1 MINLEKK
8 TAPVKFFYLYQVLLS
23 SIQGIGPKKTAAL
36 KECGI
41 STLFDLLSYLP
52 RDWIDQRRITK
63 IRDIKAGERVVLVGC
78 IVRSSMIYGG
88 RARFSATLQDETG
101 SIEFVFFGA
110 AHHWQAR
117 LKNGSRWVAIG
128 KGTVFRAMQMVHPDL
143 QALEEDEEFSG
154 SIVPIYTITE
164 PMRKARM
171 ESKFCA
177 KLYKSLF
184 EKNLNLILPPEEHI
198 CPPELL
204 NFLKMRPLI
213 ENFKK
218 LHCPQNWE
226 EIHSAKKEIKI
237 LELLPFCLRMARRR
251 QLLANSGIARKL
263 DLQKMDFAK
272 DNLPFALTTGQ
283 SQVLEKIKSGLLS
296 SRQFHALLQGDV
308 GSGKTVV
315 AMLSMIG
322 ICGAG
327 EQAACMVPTDI
338 LARQHFLSMGKFFE
352 NAGLKLGLLVGAMGV
367 AERREV
373 LEGLKSGEINAAVGT
388 HALFSKDTEFKNLS
402 FAIIDEQHRFGV
414 KQREALLAKGDK
426 PDLLVMSATPIPRS
440 LAMTFYGD
448 LEAIILRE
456 KPPGRKP
463 VLTKLVSGEKREDMK
478 NYLYKESLAG
488 NRSYWVASRVQEDEF
503 GEAASVSN
511 ICDELKN
518 FRNDWKIAVV
528 HGQMPEAERNA
539 NLAAFASGEI
549 SMLVC
554 TTVVEVGVNVPE
566 ANLMVI
572 DKPES
577 FGLAQLHQL
586 RGRVGRGAAQA
597 WCFLICDSDNTAF
610 ERLEQF
616 SKTND
621 GFEIAEIDLQNRGA
635 GNLEGSEQSGAWIL
649 RYFDWVDSQPLI
661 EKTINTADDILNNK
675 PNFSSEVLQKIQ
687 NWYNDKK
694 FEKIEDGV
702 H

>member
-1 MINLEKK
+1 MAL
-8 TAPVKFFYLYQVLLS
+8 VKFFIFTPVLIS
-23 SIQGIGPKKTAAL
+23 SILGLGPKRVAAL
-36 KECGI
+36 KESGI
-41 STLFDLLSYLP
+41 NTFWDLLSNLP

-63 IRDIKAGERVVLVGC
+63 INDIKEGERVVLIGR
-78 IVRSSMIYGG
+78 IVRSSMIYGK
-88 RARFSATLQDETG
+88 RARFSAILQDETG
-101 SIEFVFFGA
+101 SIEIVFFSA
-110 AHHWQAR
+110 TYYWQGK
-117 LKNGSRWVAIG
+117 LKNGTRWVAIG
-128 KGTVFRAMQMVHPDL
+128 KGTVFRTMQMAHPDL
-143 QALEEDEEFSG
+143 QALAEDEEFSG

-164 PMRKARM
+164 PMRKAKM
-171 ESKFCA
+171 ENKFFA
-177 KLYKSLF
+177 KLYKGLF

-204 NFLKMRPLI
+204 NFLKILPLI
-213 ENFKK
+213 ENFRR
-218 LHCPQNWE
+218 LHSPQNWE
-226 EIHSAKKEIKI
+226 DIHAGKRETKI

-251 QLLANSGIARKL
+251 KLLANSGIPRKL
-263 DLQKMDFAK
+263 NLQKMDFAK
-272 DNLPFALTTGQ
+272 GNLPFDLTAGQNQALEQ
-283 SQVLEKIKSGLLS
+283 IKSGLLS
-296 SRQFHALLQGDV
+296 NRQFHALLQGDV

-315 AMLSMIG
+315 AMLTMIG

-338 LARQHFLSMGKFFE
+338 LARQHFFSMGKIFE
-352 NAGLKLGLLVGAMGV
+352 DAGLKLGLLVGAMGT
-367 AERREV
+367 AERRDV
-373 LEGLKSGEINAAVGT
+373 LKGLKNGEINAVVGT
-388 HALFSKDTEFKNLS
+388 HALFSKDTEFQNLG
-402 FAIIDEQHRFGV
+402 FVIIDEQHRFGV
-414 KQREALLAKGDK
+414 KQREALLAKGNK

-463 VLTKLVSGEKREDMK
+463 VLTKLVSGEKRENMK

-488 NRSYWVASRVQEDEF
+488 NRCYWVVSRVQEDEF
-503 GEAASVSN
+503 GEVASVGN
-511 ICDELKN
+511 IYEELRFFKN
-518 FRNDWKIAVV
+518 NWKIAVV

-539 NLAAFASGEI
+539 NLTAFAKGEI

-586 RGRVGRGAAQA
+586 RGRVGRGSAQA
-597 WCFLICDSDNTAF
+597 WCFLVCDLNNVAF

-635 GNLEGSEQSGAWIL
+635 GNLEGSVQSGSWIL

-661 EKTINTADDILNNK
+661 EKTINTANDILDNK
-675 PNFSSEVLQKIQ
+675 PNFSPEILQKIQ

>member
-1 MINLEKK
+1 MAL
-8 TAPVKFFYLYQVLLS
+8 VKFFIFTPVLLS
-23 SIQGIGPKKTAAL
+23 SISGFGPKKIAAL
-36 KECGI
+36 KESGI

-63 IRDIKAGERVVLVGC
+63 IRDIIAGERVVLVGH
-78 IVRSSMIYGG
+78 IVHSKMIYGG
-88 RARFSATLQDETG
+88 RERLIATLQDETG
-101 SIEFVFFGA
+101 SIEIVFFGA
-110 AHHWQAR
+110 THHWQGR

-128 KGTVFRAMQMVHPDL
+128 KGTVFRTIQMVHPDL
-143 QALEEDEEFSG
+143 QALEEGEEFSG
-154 SIVPIYTITE
+154 SIVPIYTISE

-171 ESKFCA
+171 ESKFFA
-177 KLYKSLF
+177 KLYKNLF
-184 EKNLNLILPPEEHI
+184 EKNLNLILLPEEHI

-204 NFLKMRPLI
+204 NFLKMQPLV

-226 EIHSAKKEIKI
+226 EINAAKKEIKA

-251 QLLANSGIARKL
+251 QLLSNSGIPRAL
-263 DLQKMDFAK
+263 DLQKMDSAK
-272 DNLPFALTTGQ
+272 GNLPFALTAGQ
-283 SQVLEKIKSGLLS
+283 NQVLEQIKSGLLS

-315 AMLSMIG
+315 AMLAMIG

-338 LARQHFLSMGKFFE
+338 LARQHFLSMGKVFE
-352 NAGLKLGLLVGAMGV
+352 NAGLKLALLVGAMGT

-373 LEGLKSGEINAAVGT
+373 LENLKSGEINAVVGT
-388 HALFSKDTEFKNLS
+388 HALFSKDVEFKNLG
-402 FAIIDEQHRFGV
+402 FVIIDEQHRFGV
-414 KQREALLAKGDK
+414 KQREALLAKGNK

-448 LEAIILRE
+448 LEAIVLRE

-463 VLTKLVSGEKREDMK
+463 VLTKLVGSEKREDMK
-478 NYLYKESLAG
+478 NYLYKESFAG
-488 NRSYWVASRVQEDEF
+488 NRCYWVASRVQEDEF
-503 GEAASVSN
+503 GEAASVGK
-511 ICDELKN
+511 IYDELRK
-518 FRNDWKIAVV
+518 FKSDWEIAVV
-528 HGQMPEAERNA
+528 HGQMPETERDA
-539 NLAAFASGEI
+539 NLTAFARGEI
-549 SMLVC
+549 SLLVC

-566 ANLMVI
+566 ANLI
-572 DKPES
+572 AIENPES

-586 RGRVGRGAAQA
+586 RGRVGRGNAQA
-597 WCFLICDSDNTAF
+597 WCFLICDSDNAAF

-616 SKTND
+616 SKTDD
-621 GFEIAEIDLQNRGA
+621 GFEISEIDLQNRGA
-635 GNLEGSEQSGAWIL
+635 GNLEGSQQSGSWIL

-661 EKTINTADDILNNK
+661 EKTINTANEILDNK
-675 PNFSSEVLQKIQ
+675 PNFPPEILQKIQ

>member
-1 MINLEKK
+1 MEI
-8 TAPVKFFYLYQVLLS
+8 VKFFIFTSVLLS
-23 SIQGIGPKKTAAL
+23 SIPGLGPKKTAAL
-36 KECGI
+36 RESGI

-63 IRDIKAGERVVLVGC
+63 IRDIKAGERVVLVGR
-78 IVRSSMIYGG
+78 VARSSMIYGG

-101 SIEFVFFGA
+101 SIECVFFGA
-110 AHHWQAR
+110 AHHWQSR

-143 QALEEDEEFSG
+143 QFLEEDEEFSG

-164 PMRKARM
+164 SMRKARM
-171 ESKFCA
+171 ESKFFA

-184 EKNLNLILPPEEHI
+184 EKNLNLLLPPEEHI

-204 NFLKMRPLI
+204 NFLKMQPLI
-213 ENFKK
+213 ENFKM
-218 LHCPQNWE
+218 LHCPQDLE
-226 EIHSAKKEIKI
+226 EINAAKKDIKI

-251 QLLANSGIARKL
+251 RLLSNSGIPRTL

-272 DNLPFALTTGQ
+272 DNLPFALTAGQ
-283 SQVLEKIKSGLLS
+283 NQVLEQIKSGLLS

-315 AMLSMIG
+315 AMLAMIG
-322 ICGAG
+322 VCGAG

-338 LARQHFLSMGKFFE
+338 LARQHFLSMGKVFE
-352 NAGLKLGLLVGAMGV
+352 NAGLKLALLVGAMGA

-373 LEGLKSGEINAAVGT
+373 LENLRSGGINAVVGT
-388 HALFSKDTEFKNLS
+388 HALFSKDVEFKNLG

-414 KQREALLAKGDK
+414 KQREALLAKGNK

-478 NYLYKESLAG
+478 NYLCKESIGG
-488 NRSYWVASRVQEDEF
+488 NRCYWVASRVQEDEY
-503 GEAASVSN
+503 GEAVSVGK
-511 ICDELKN
+511 IYDELKK
-518 FRNDWKIAVV
+518 FKSDWKIAVV
-528 HGQMPEAERNA
+528 HGQMPEAERDA
-539 NLAAFASGEI
+539 NLTAFARGEI
-549 SMLVC
+549 SLLVC

-566 ANLMVI
+566 ANLI
-572 DKPES
+572 AIENPES

-586 RGRVGRGAAQA
+586 RGRVGRGNAQA
-597 WCFLICDSDNTAF
+597 WCFLVCDSDNAAF
-610 ERLEQF
+610 ERLERF
-616 SKTND
+616 SKTDD

-635 GNLEGSEQSGAWIL
+635 GNLEGSQQSGSWIL

-661 EKTINTADDILNNK
+661 EKTINTANALLDNK
-675 PNFSSEVLQKIQ
+675 PGFSPEVLQKIQ

>member
-1 MINLEKK
+1 
-8 TAPVKFFYLYQVLLS
+8 VLLS
-23 SIQGIGPKKTAAL
+23 SISGLGPKKTAAL
-36 KECGI
+36 KESGI
-41 STLFDLLSYLP
+41 STLLDLLSYLP

-63 IRDIKAGERVVLVGC
+63 IRDIKAGERVVLVGH

-88 RARFSATLQDETG
+88 RARFSATLQDDTG

-110 AHHWQAR
+110 THHWQAR

-128 KGTVFRAMQMVHPDL
+128 KGTVFRTMQMVHPDL

-164 PMRKARM
+164 SMRKAKM
-171 ESKFCA
+171 ESKFFA

-198 CPPELL
+198 CPTELL
-204 NFLKMRPLI
+204 NFLKMQPLL

-218 LHCPQNWE
+218 LHCPQDWE
-226 EIHSAKKEIKI
+226 EINSAKKDIKI

-251 QLLANSGIARKL
+251 QLLSNSGIPRKL
-263 DLQKMDFAK
+263 DLQKMDFVK
-272 DNLPFALTTGQ
+272 GNLPFALTAGQ
-283 SQVLEKIKSGLLS
+283 EQVLEQLKNGLLS

-315 AMLSMIG
+315 AMLAMLG

-338 LARQHFLSMGKFFE
+338 LARQHFLSMGKVFE
-352 NAGLKLGLLVGAMGV
+352 NAGLKFALLVGAMG
-367 AERREV
+367 ASERREV
-373 LEGLKSGEINAAVGT
+373 LEGLKNGEINAVVGT
-388 HALFSKDTEFKNLS
+388 HALFSKDVEFKNLG
-402 FAIIDEQHRFGV
+402 FVIIDEQHRFGV
-414 KQREALLAKGDK
+414 KQREALLAKGNK

-448 LEAIILRE
+448 LEAIVLRE

-463 VLTKLVSGEKREDMK
+463 VITKLVGSEKREDMK
-478 NYLYKESLAG
+478 NYLYKESLGG
-488 NRSYWVASRVQEDEF
+488 NRCYWVASRVQEDEF
-503 GEAASVSN
+503 GEAASVN
-511 ICDELKN
+511 KIYDELKK
-518 FRNDWKIAVV
+518 FRGDWKIAVV
-528 HGQMPEAERNA
+528 HGQMPEAERDA
-539 NLAAFASGEI
+539 NLTAFARGEI
-549 SMLVC
+549 SLLVC

-566 ANLMVI
+566 ANLIVI
-572 DKPES
+572 ENPES

-586 RGRVGRGAAQA
+586 RGRVGRGNVQA
-597 WCFLICDSDNTAF
+597 WCFLLCDSDNVAF

-616 SKTND
+616 SKTDD

-635 GNLEGSEQSGAWIL
+635 GNLEGSEQSGSWIL
-649 RYFDWVDSQPLI
+649 RYFDWVDSQSLI
-661 EKTINTADDILNNK
+661 EKTINTANALLDNK
-675 PNFSSEVLQKIQ
+675 PNFSPEVLQKIQ